1 MLIGRPRSVWAST
14 PILTLPLLVQCDRLL
29 GLRSESLVFTTYH
42 ITRNFDINLSKVQ
55 SWILKR
61 HPQLYQSFTKV
72 VFYFALLRYD
82 VFHYFCDRGLL
93 PSEQRIGIN
102 PIELA
107 ILKKAG
113 KVLYTYTY
121 GADVRVRNI
130 TLALGRYNICRECPE
145 PGRFCVCEAEP
156 ASTNVDN
163 IAEHAT
169 AMLAM
174 GDMLA
179 YVPNAL
185 NMHYWPIDLSRIHYV
200 GVREGW
206 GRPLKIAHVPN
217 HPYFKGTRFLEAV
230 VAQLQMEGFDI
241 EILRING
248 RPNHEVLRLLADA
261 DIVADQFISGF
272 HGYTTLEAMALGKPV
287 LCYLRGPE
295 MVINS
300 RECPI
305 INVDPDNLYNIL
317 QRCARQEIDLPD
329 LGRRGRDYIERFYSV
344 AAVAERLR
352 TLYLETMKP
361 SQRFRRQLTGV
372 VI

>member
-1 MLIGRPRSVWAST
+1 MHRLNPDPLLDRIRRAARRGPRYVLRAVTSHTLTLFGAIVSKLSATAYSIFVFLRQLLPVQRILIVLASTVTRIRMLIGRPRSVWAST

-29 GLRSESLVFTTYH
+29 GLRSESLVFTTYF
-42 ITRNFDINLSKVQ
+42 ITRNFDINLSKIQ
-55 SWILKR
+55 TWIIKR
-61 HPQLYQSFTKV
+61 RPQFYHLFTKI

-93 PSEQRIGIN
+93 PSQQGIGID
-102 PIELA
+102 PVELA

-156 ASTNVDN
+156 ASKNVHN

-185 NMHYWPIDLSRIHYV
+185 NMHYWPSDLNRIH
-200 GVREGW
+200 
-206 GRPLKIAHVPN
+206 
-217 HPYFKGTRFLEAV
+217 
-230 VAQLQMEGFDI
+230 
-241 EILRING
+241 
-248 RPNHEVLRLLADA
+248 
-261 DIVADQFISGF
+261 
-272 HGYTTLEAMALGKPV
+272 
-287 LCYLRGPE
+287 
-295 MVINS
+295 
-300 RECPI
+300 
-305 INVDPDNLYNIL
+305 
-317 QRCARQEIDLPD
+317 
-329 LGRRGRDYIERFYSV
+329 
-344 AAVAERLR
+344 
-352 TLYLETMKP
+352 
-361 SQRFRRQLTGV
+361 
-372 VI
+372 